1 MRLLLAP
8 LLLLAMSQ
16 AAATDLIL
24 YNGKLWTGDAAN
36 PSATALAI
44 EDGRITAVGDD
55 ATVLKHA
62 DAGTERIDLK
72 GRRVIPG
79 INDAHVHLGAWWN
92 STYLELPSPAPSRH
106 AAYLNSGIFPYGSSA
121 GLVRMLAAAST

>member
-1 MRLLLAP
+1 MSAMGDAPMRLLLAP
-8 LLLLAMSQ
+8 LLLLAMSR

-55 ATVLKHA
+55 ATSFAVNALPIRKCVL
-62 DAGTERIDLK
+62 L
-72 GRRVIPG
+72 
-79 INDAHVHLGAWWN
+79 L
-92 STYLELPSPAPSRH
+92 
-106 AAYLNSGIFPYGSSA
+106 SA
-121 GLVRMLAAAST
+121 